1 MKNLVYIF
9 IILVLATACKK
20 KTMVVIQA
28 QNINNPNSGS
38 DYAGMAYGILES
50 WTPGFELK
58 TNRVATGVL
67 DANGQAAFDLKM
79 KPNRKYDLGIQKPDN
94 ICYTEITLQERLDHE
109 KNNTFN
115 FKYGTCGYVNLPR
128 TNSNCEGPDDKFRY
142 KYYYTDNP
150 DIYIYIGFLYQNEWD
165 PEDFIAGCIDYSNIN
180 VYHSR
185 PTGNYT
191 IEWQVERPSGTT
203 TGIDYFTITE
213 NDTTNYLIEY

>member
-1 MKNLVYIF
+1 MKHLLYAILFLTLV
-9 IILVLATACKK
+9 TSCKK

-38 DYAGMAYGILES
+38 HYAGMAYGILES

-58 TNRVATGVL
+58 TSRVATGVL

-115 FKYGTCGYVNLPR
+115 FEYGTCSSIIIP
-128 TNSNCEGPDDKFRY
+128 TNNANCEGFDDTLRY
-142 KYYYTDNP
+142 KYYYTDNT
-150 DIYIYIGFLYQNEWD
+150 DIYIYKGFTHGDGLSWNNNSGT
-165 PEDFIAGCIDYSNIN
+165 PGCLNYPGFYNQVPS
-180 VYHSR
+180 
-185 PTGNYT
+185 GNYT
-191 IEWQVERPSGTT
+191 LEWQVIRPSGTT
-203 TGIDYFTITE
+203 TGIDYFTVTE
-213 NDTTNYLIEY
+213 AETLTYVLEY